1 MIILYSVLTINTN
14 KKSLKCNPI
23 QYSVRSMSHSD
34 EHAHN
39 MDIDNNSS
47 GGNGTDDVCDS
58 FAILLS
64 DENFGIRVPHA
75 SRDGVSQLTRVHTLP
90 ESEPESEPKSGSGT
104 NRHTV
109 PVSVHAPILQQ
120 IRESDDSKLG
130 VSVGGE
136 ARVVNTNDI
145 HGLQLPSAAVV
156 VSAEELGID
165 VVHQVKLSKSEWDY
179 TEIPESQS
187 EKDIMQMIINGFND
201 VNIVRTSQQSL
212 LSFLK
217 ITPSHEMHQH
227 LYTTFYQSALE
238 TLVKKHRKAERD
250 HLAQLARLSGNTGAA
265 VVDVFQSWQRVMGD
279 AKSIKK
285 IDAMR
290 IQNIKLDKTS
300 FDGTYE
306 NILLLVFDKMM
317 EEKYYGTLSAGAWVA
332 DRRLKWTY
340 YYYTLC
346 ILYNNNISNLN
357 TNVDSFV
364 SHVIQWYENEAIE
377 HASVLHFVEHAY
389 DYVERNEYIHKY
401 ASMQLYE
408 HQKQLFTIIKRPEP
422 KLVLYIAP
430 TGTGKT
436 LSPLGITEKYRVVFI
451 CAARH
456 VGIALAKAAITMKKK
471 VAFAFGC
478 NNIDDIRLHYF
489 AAKEYT
495 RDWKTGGIRKVD
507 NSVGDNVELMICDVK
522 SYLYAMNYMCAFNP
536 ADKLVM
542 YWDEP
547 TIMLDYE
554 THPYHAI
561 IHRTWSKNVIPNIVL
576 SSATLPK
583 ENEIASVTADFR
595 TKFSGHVHNIVSH
608 DCKKSIPVLNKAG
621 AVELPHFLFRDYAK
635 VKTSAEHCE
644 TYKTIMRYFDL
655 REVVRFICAVDK
667 AVTVTGVPGQS
678 ANANAVLASQRYAL
692 TRYFS
697 EKLTD
702 ITMTSI
708 KEYYLKLMANIRP
721 EAWSGIIDPLTASR
735 VPFYESTIYFTTG
748 DAHTLTDG
756 PTIYLTSEVKKI
768 AAFALQHTEIPD
780 EVFDDIMND
789 IRFNAVLS
797 DKISDLERQLEDERA
812 KREGSGSGS
821 NGAGAADGAANG
833 RSVSKKELD
842 SKLCINEKSAKVM
855 KRYDE
860 LFSLQGKIS
869 DLREQVKTVTLNE
882 IFIPNTEEHYEY
894 WRKRGKRDKSDR
906 ESTRFSSD
914 VDPDTVEQ
922 IMLLPIDNSWKLL
935 LLMGIGVITNP
946 HEVTGLNISDS
957 GTKYNDIIKTL
968 AQNQKLYLIIASS
981 DYIYGTNYQFCHG
994 YIGKDLSDLT
1004 QEKTVQALGRVG
1016 RNALQQDYTVR
1027 FRDDALIQKLFSAVP
1042 IHQKL
1047 EVTNMNR
1054 LFITSG

>member
-1 MIILYSVLTINTN
+1 
-14 KKSLKCNPI
+14 
-23 QYSVRSMSHSD
+23 MSHSD
-34 EHAHN
+34 ENANN
-39 MDIDNNSS
+39 MDSDNNSGS
-47 GGNGTDDVCDS
+47 GYGTDDNCES
-58 FAILLS
+58 FATFFS
-64 DENFGIRVPHA
+64 DKNLRIRI
-75 SRDGVSQLTRVHTLP
+75 SSGDGVSKLTRVHALP
-90 ESEPESEPKSGSGT
+90 EPEPEPEPKQKPKPDSAPLSI
-104 NRHTV
+104 HV
-109 PVSVHAPILQQ
+109 PVLQQ
-120 IRESDDSKLG
+120 VCDSNDSNLG
-130 VSVGGE
+130 VSVGGKTC
-136 ARVVNTNDI
+136 VVNDTNNNN
-145 HGLQLPSAAVV
+145 GLQLPSNII
-156 VSAEELGID
+156 VSTEELGID

-179 TEIPESQS
+179 TEIPECQS
-187 EKDIMQMIINGFND
+187 EKDIMQMIIHGFND

-217 ITPSHEMHQH
+217 IIPSHEMHQH
-227 LYTTFYQSALE
+227 LYTTFYQSTLE
-238 TLVKKHRKAERD
+238 ALVKKHRKAERD
-250 HLAQLARLSGNTGAA
+250 HLARLNASASTGDA
-265 VVDVFQSWQRVMGD
+265 VIDVFQSWKRVMGE

-290 IQNIKLDKTS
+290 IQNIKMDKYA
-300 FDGTYE
+300 FDSTYE
-306 NILLLVFDKMM
+306 SILLSVFDKMM
-317 EEKYYGTLSAGAWVA
+317 EEKYYGVGTGTWVA

-364 SHVIQWYENEAIE
+364 SHAIQWYENEAIE
-377 HASVLHFVEHAY
+377 HASVLYFVEHAY

-401 ASMQLYE
+401 ASMHLYE

-422 KLVLYIAP
+422 KLILYIAP

-489 AAKEYT
+489 SAKDYT

-536 ADKLVM
+536 TDKLVM

-583 ENEIASVTADFR
+583 ENEIANVIADFR
-595 TKFSGHVHNIVSH
+595 TKFSGQVHNIVSH

-621 AVELPHFLFRDYAK
+621 AVELPHFLFGEDYEK
-635 VKTSAEHCE
+635 VKASAEHCE

-667 AVTVTGVPGQS
+667 ACSNGSSSSLILT
-678 ANANAVLASQRYAL
+678 SQRYAL

-708 KEYYLKLMANIRP
+708 KEYYLKLVANIRP
-721 EAWSGIIDPLTASR
+721 EAWTGVIGPLTASR
-735 VPFYESTIYFTTG
+735 VPFYESTIYFTTS

-768 AAFALQHTEIPD
+768 AAFALQNTEIPD

-789 IRFNAVLS
+789 IKFNAALS
-797 DKISDLERQLEDERA
+797 DKISVLERQLEDERA
-812 KREGSGSGS
+812 KREGSGTSGT
-821 NGAGAADGAANG
+821 AADGVNG

-869 DLREQVKTVTLNE
+869 ELREQVRTVTLNE

-894 WRKRGKRDKSDR
+894 WRKRDKRDKSDR
-906 ESTRFSSD
+906 ASTRFSSD

-946 HEVTGLNISDS
+946 HDVTGISNS
-957 GTKYNDIIKTL
+957 GTRYNDIIKTL

-994 YIGKDLSDLT
+994 YIGKDLSDMT

-1027 FRDDALIQKLFSAVP
+1027 FRDDELIKKLFSA
-1042 IHQKL
+1042 IHVNQKM

-1054 LFITSG
+1054 LFMTD

>member
-1 MIILYSVLTINTN
+1 MFAYYHVRNM
-14 KKSLKCNPI
+14 SLL
-23 QYSVRSMSHSD
+23 D

-39 MDIDNNSS
+39 MDSNNNSDS
-47 GGNGTDDVCDS
+47 HYDSDDSCDS
-58 FAILLS
+58 FSAALS
-64 DENFGIRVPHA
+64 DQNFGIRIP
-75 SRDGVSQLTRVHTLP
+75 SGDGVSVLARVHALP
-90 ESEPESEPKSGSGT
+90 ELKPTQELQSKSKFESESESESEYEF
-104 NRHTV
+104 NRDNDASALHVHVRV
-109 PVSVHAPILQQ
+109 PVLQSVCEP
-120 IRESDDSKLG
+120 
-130 VSVGGE
+130 SVG
-136 ARVVNTNDI
+136 VV
-145 HGLQLPSAAVV
+145 HEGGHSVSELQLPSSGVAVNT
-156 VSAEELGID
+156 EDLGID

-187 EKDIMQMIINGFND
+187 EKDIMQMIIHGFND
-201 VNIVRTSQQSL
+201 VNIVRSGQQSL
-212 LSFLK
+212 ISFLK

-238 TLVKKHRKAERD
+238 DLVKKHRKNERD
-250 HLAQLARLSGNTGAA
+250 HLTRIAKSGSGSSSDAA
-265 VVDVFQSWQRVMGD
+265 TDIVDVFKAWKRVMGE

-290 IQNIKLDKTS
+290 IQNIKMDKTS
-300 FDGTYE
+300 LDGTYE
-306 NILLLVFDKMM
+306 NILLSVFDKMM
-317 EEKYYGTLSAGAWVA
+317 EEKYYGTLGAGAWVA

-364 SHVIQWYENEAIE
+364 SHVIQWYENEAVE
-377 HASVLHFVEHAY
+377 HASVAHFVEHAY

-547 TIMLDYE
+547 TIMLDYDD
-554 THPYHAI
+554 HPYHAI

-583 ENEIASVTADFR
+583 ESEIGNVIRDFR
-595 TKFSGHVHNIVSH
+595 TKFSGVVGGEPQVHNIVSH
-608 DCKKSIPVLNKAG
+608 DCKKSIPVLNKTG
-621 AVELPHFLFRDYAK
+621 TVELPHFLFAEDYIK
-635 VKTSAEHCE
+635 VKESAQHCE

-655 REVVRFICAVDK
+655 REVVRFVCAVDK
-667 AVTVTGVPGQS
+667 ANVSGGAS
-678 ANANAVLASQRYAL
+678 ASILTSQRYAL

-708 KEYYLKLMANIRP
+708 KDYYLKLVANIRP
-721 EAWSGIIDPLTASR
+721 DAWTGIIEPLVATR
-735 VPFYESTIYFTTG
+735 RPFYPSTIYFTTS
-748 DAHTLTDG
+748 DAYTLTDG

-789 IRFNAVLS
+789 IRFNAGLS
-797 DKISDLERQLEDERA
+797 ERIADLERQLEDERA
-812 KREGSGSGS
+812 KREGSGNGTGGGGGSGS
-821 NGAGAADGAANG
+821 DGVNG

-842 SKLCINEKSAKVM
+842 SKLCINEKSTKVM

-869 DLREQVKTVTLNE
+869 ELREQVKTVTLNE

-894 WRKRGKRDKSDR
+894 WRKRSKRDDKNKNGKPGSG
-906 ESTRFSSD
+906 TWFSSD

-922 IMLLPIDNSWKLL
+922 IMLLPIENSWKLL

-946 HEVTGLNISDS
+946 HEVTEGSI
-957 GTKYNDIIKTL
+957 GTQYNDIIKSL

-994 YIGKDLSDLT
+994 YIGKDLSTMT
-1004 QEKTVQALGRVG
+1004 QEKTVQAMGRVG
-1016 RNALQQDYTVR
+1016 RNGLQQDYTIR
-1027 FRDDALIQKLFSAVP
+1027 FRDDTLIKKLFSAVP
-1042 IHQKL
+1042 ASEKL
-1047 EVTNMNR
+1047 EVKNMNR
-1054 LFITSG
+1054 LFTTSSA

>member
-1 MIILYSVLTINTN
+1 MVY
-14 KKSLKCNPI
+14 
-23 QYSVRSMSHSD
+23 YHVRSMSHSD
-34 EHAHN
+34 EHACN
-39 MDIDNNSS
+39 MDIDSHS
-47 GGNGTDDVCDS
+47 GGGNDTDDICDS
-58 FAILLS
+58 FAVLLS
-64 DENFGIRVPHA
+64 DEKFGIRVPHA
-75 SRDGVSQLTRVHTLP
+75 SRDGISQLTRVHTLP
-90 ESEPESEPKSGSGT
+90 ESEPDSESTSEPESE
-104 NRHTV
+104 RHIV
-109 PVSVHAPILQQ
+109 AVSVHTPVLQQ
-120 IRESDDSKLG
+120 VCESDDSKLG
-130 VSVGGE
+130 ITVGGE
-136 ARVVNTNDI
+136 TRVDNNIV
-145 HGLQLPSAAVV
+145 HGLQLPSNAGGV
-156 VSAEELGID
+156 VSTEELGID

-179 TEIPESQS
+179 TEVPENQS
-187 EKDIMQMIINGFND
+187 EKDIMQMIIHGFND

-212 LSFLK
+212 ISFLK

-227 LYTTFYQSALE
+227 LYATFYQNALE

-250 HLAQLARLSGNTGAA
+250 HLTHLARLSGNTEAA
-265 VVDVFQSWQRVMGD
+265 LVDVFQSWKRVMGD

-290 IQNIKLDKTS
+290 IQNIKMDKSS

-306 NILLLVFDKMM
+306 SILLLVFDKMM

-346 ILYNNNISNLN
+346 MLYNNNISNLN
-357 TNVDSFV
+357 TNVDSFIA
-364 SHVIQWYENEAIE
+364 HVIQWYENESVE
-377 HASVLHFVEHAY
+377 HASVLHFVGNAY

-401 ASMQLYE
+401 ASMHLYE

-436 LSPLGITEKYRVVFI
+436 LSPLGVTEKYRVVFI

-489 AAKEYT
+489 SAKEYT

-583 ENEIASVTADFR
+583 ENEIANVIADFR
-595 TKFSGHVHNIVSH
+595 TKFSGQVHNIVSH

-621 AVELPHFLFRDYAK
+621 AVELPHFLFEDYDK
-635 VKTSAEHCE
+635 VKASAEHCE

-667 AVTVTGVPGQS
+667 ACACGSNSSLILT
-678 ANANAVLASQRYAL
+678 SQRYAL

-708 KEYYLKLMANIRP
+708 KEYYLKLVTNVRP
-721 EAWSGIIDPLTASR
+721 EAWAGIIGPLTASR
-735 VPFYESTIYFTTG
+735 VPFYNSTIYFTTG

-789 IRFNAVLS
+789 IKFNAVLS

-812 KREGSGSGS
+812 KREGSGS
-821 NGAGAADGAANG
+821 NGAGAADGANG
-833 RSVSKKELD
+833 RSISKKELD

-869 DLREQVKTVTLNE
+869 ELREQVKMVTLNE

-894 WRKRGKRDKSDR
+894 WRKRDKRSKSDR
-906 ESTRFSSD
+906 ASTRFSSD

-922 IMLLPIDNSWKLL
+922 IMLLPIENSWKLL

-946 HEVTGLNISDS
+946 HEVTGVNGVSISDS
-957 GTKYNDIIKTL
+957 GTRYNDLIKTL

-994 YIGKDLSDLT
+994 YIGKDLSEMT

-1027 FRDDALIQKLFSAVP
+1027 FRDDGLIKKLFSAVP
-1042 IHQKL
+1042 VNQKL

-1054 LFITSG
+1054 LFTTV